1 MFYDAIDLGGAAG
14 ESGYQASLFA
24 SKVALLRARRKTVSG
39 PFRWLCMAM
48 HGSIVALL
56 IFITEVI
63 MAFAAM
69 VAKAEEA
76 MPKVSGAASASS
88 FSSFNVSGLEVMH
101 SLVLPLV
108 LIFTLANAIAPSLAD
123 GGSWYKI
130 LYNLGFTAAISGA
143 ALILLPAMADMLFKS
158 IQM

>member
-1 MFYDAIDLGGAAG
+1 
-14 ESGYQASLFA
+14 
-24 SKVALLRARRKTVSG
+24 
-39 PFRWLCMAM
+39 
-48 HGSIVALL
+48 
-56 IFITEVI
+56 

-69 VAKAEEA
+69 VAGAEEA

-88 FSSFNVSGLEVMH
+88 FSSFNVTGLEVMH

-123 GGSWYKI
+123 GGSLYKI
-130 LYNLGFTAAISGA
+130 LHNLGFTAAISGA
-143 ALILLPAMADMLFKS
+143 ALILLPVMADMLFKS